1 VDTVYRDFPP
11 RIGIYPI
18 DGSFLDIS
26 DVRQRDREFL
36 ARDMRAT
43 VSGGGPSSPVRRGSR
58 PSVNGRPSSR
68 CNLCG
73 TRPGWTSY
81 QSSRRPG
88 PGMAIGDDIA
98 S

>member
-43 VSGGGPSSPVRRGSR
+43 VSGGDRR
-58 PSVNGRPSSR
+58 P
-68 CNLCG
+68 LCG
-73 TRPGWTSY
+73 GVRA
-81 QSSRRPG
+81 R
-88 PGMAIGDDIA
+88 A
-98 S
+98 